1 MFSKEESARLR
12 QEFWTS
18 FGKSFPRK
26 WLLYH
31 TKIKDLSLKFYADR
45 KTAAVMIAIEMKDND
60 LRKTYFNKFLSLKK
74 IFLKEIPGLIYEENF
89 VLDSGKIISCI
100 YLPINKKVSIHN
112 KDSWVDIYD
121 FFNINMD
128 KLEKLFLEYKDFIKD
143 I

>member
-31 TKIKDLSLKFYADR
+31 TKIKDLSLKFHADR